1 MRLTRLSFPVLS
13 ISSPSIEF
21 SLMWTVTENTEW
33 EREECAFRRVVAVC
47 LLVLPRSRIEYTSFL
62 LCTVSSSRP
71 LITTE
76 PLGHRR
82 WEQGGEREIRERYWE
97 GNGRRKDRKV
107 QTNIQCVIQ
116 LQVLWSALPLWRQ
129 I

>member
-1 MRLTRLSFPVLS
+1 
-13 ISSPSIEF
+13 
-21 SLMWTVTENTEW
+21 MWTVTENTEW
-33 EREECAFRRVVAVC
+33 EREECVFRRVAAVC

-82 WEQGGEREIRERYWE
+82 REQGGEREIRERDV
-97 GNGRRKDRKV
+97 DREMGGGK
-107 QTNIQCVIQ
+107 TGKYRPIYMYS
-116 LQVLWSALPLWRQ
+116 VLYNYRYCNLHYHCEDGSS
-129 I
+129 